1 MNLQLK
7 KILYNLSALAD
18 LGQEITSAEKF
29 NTQIRA
35 ALYVIMGTFIAV
47 KGAILFYQRDQA
59 SLVTLSSKGFD
70 GTWPEQLPVAVEQ
83 IAGLEKNR
91 PYTLGDGRQPE
102 ILAEEGQDA
111 KWLETVRAAGAA
123 LLVPLWTRDRFVG
136 ALFLS
141 EKLGNERYTPED
153 FDLLRLIAH
162 QMAITLHNHELF
174 ADLTRQVEENRRL
187 YDQMRRIYHDTI
199 QAFAAAIDAK
209 DVYTKNHS
217 YRVARY
223 VVAIGRELG
232 WAEQEI
238 EGLYIAGLLHDV
250 GKIILRDEILKKQSP
265 LSQQERDEVQ
275 RHSMVSFDI
284 LSKINFPW
292 ANIVSTVRH
301 HHERLD
307 GNGYPD
313 ALKGEELSEGEKILI
328 LADSFDAM
336 TTDRPYRK
344 RLDLRAALEE
354 LTRNIGTQFDPRIM
368 TAFCNVLDK
377 EINHQLPNPDIL
389 PHLAS
394 DFDPSIIVSMLRA
407 ITQQLST

>member
-7 KILYNLSALAD
+7 KILYNLSAVAD

-47 KGAILFYQRDQA
+47 KGAISFYQRDRA
-59 SLVTLSSKGFD
+59 ALVTLTSKGFD
-70 GTWPEQLPVAVEQ
+70 GTWPERLPLSEEQ
-83 IAGLEKNR
+83 IAALGKNR
-91 PYTLGDGRQPE
+91 PHTLGDGRPHE
-102 ILAEEGQDA
+102 IPAAGRTAE
-111 KWLETVRAAGAA
+111 WLKTLRAAGAA
-123 LLVPLWTRDRFVG
+123 LLVPLWTRDHFVG

-153 FDLLRLIAH
+153 FDLLRLIA
-162 QMAITLHNHELF
+162 QQIAITLHNHELF

-232 WAEQEI
+232 WGEQEI

-250 GKIILRDEILKKQSP
+250 GKIILRDDILKKQSP
-265 LSQQERDEVQ
+265 LSAQERNEVQ
-275 RHSMVSFDI
+275 RHAMVSFDI

-292 ANIVSTVRH
+292 ANIVNTVRH
-301 HHERLD
+301 HHERVD

-313 ALKGEELSEGEKILI
+313 ALRGEELSEGEKILI

-354 LTRNIGTQFDPRIM
+354 LERNIGTQFDPRIM
-368 TAFCNVLDK
+368 TAFCNVLEK
-377 EINHQLPNPDIL
+377 EINSQLPNPDIL
-389 PHLAS
+389 PHLNH
-394 DFDPSIIVSMLRA
+394 DFDPSIIISMLQA
-407 ITQQLST
+407 ITRQLST